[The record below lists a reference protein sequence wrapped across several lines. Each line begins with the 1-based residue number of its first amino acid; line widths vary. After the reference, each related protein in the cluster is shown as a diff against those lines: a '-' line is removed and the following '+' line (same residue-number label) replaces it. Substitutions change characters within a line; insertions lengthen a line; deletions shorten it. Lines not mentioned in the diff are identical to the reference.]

1 MEKSAGKWFLLFFRK
16 QWEKKVLLLERQ
28 PTSNDVDDVW
38 YARGQSQ
45 LKNVGW
51 IYFSFPRRLTR
62 LIVIS
67 LHIST
72 TQHCVACEL
81 FSVCQADQRQTI
93 EIREDIFIWLNIG
106 NANKQTKWMTNE
118 FTFISALHT
127 QQWSVYMPTSTGKRK
142 NMDYSTTT
150 TLCPSASSISFSRSE
165 LKSLHISLVWWLFC
179 YRDKKSS
186 EHTKKRAIYNLKQ
199 MCSLSGNRLSRRSL
213 SIMAR
218 RMFHCQ
224 RPKMAKKCWFSSS
237 NYSLAQMT
245 KCNLND
251 RHFAI
256 KKKRERFFR
265 RLRCKMRE
273 LVERDDN

>member
-1 MEKSAGKWFLLFFRK
+1 MQISKRNGWQMNLHSFQLSIHSSGVYICRRRQEKEKIWIIRRQQLSAPLRTRSLFQVRT
-16 QWEKKVLLLERQ
+16 EK
-28 PTSNDVDDVW
+28 P
-38 YARGQSQ
+38 AH
-45 LKNVGW
+45 
-51 IYFSFPRRLTR
+51 F
-62 LIVIS
+62 
-67 LHIST
+67 
-72 TQHCVACEL
+72 
-81 FSVCQADQRQTI
+81 
-93 EIREDIFIWLNIG
+93 
-106 NANKQTKWMTNE
+106 
-118 FTFISALHT
+118 
-127 QQWSVYMPTSTGKRK
+127 
-142 NMDYSTTT
+142 
-150 TLCPSASSISFSRSE
+150 
-165 LKSLHISLVWWLFC
+165 SLVWWLFC

-199 MCSLSGNRLSRRSL
+199 MCNLSGNRLSRRSL

>member
-1 MEKSAGKWFLLFFRK
+1 
-16 QWEKKVLLLERQ
+16 
-28 PTSNDVDDVW
+28 
-38 YARGQSQ
+38 
-45 LKNVGW
+45 
-51 IYFSFPRRLTR
+51 
-62 LIVIS
+62 
-67 LHIST
+67 
-72 TQHCVACEL
+72 
-81 FSVCQADQRQTI
+81 
-93 EIREDIFIWLNIG
+93 
-106 NANKQTKWMTNE
+106 MTNE

-127 QQWSVYMPTSTGKRK
+127 QRWVYICRRRQEKEKKYGLFDDNKLSV
-142 NMDYSTTT
+142 
-150 TLCPSASSISFSRSE
+150 PSASSISFSRSE

-186 EHTKKRAIYNLKQ
+186 EHTKKKRAIYNLKQ

-213 SIMAR
+213 YSTMAR

-237 NYSLAQMT
+237 HYSLAQMT

-256 KKKRERFFR
+256 KKRERFFR